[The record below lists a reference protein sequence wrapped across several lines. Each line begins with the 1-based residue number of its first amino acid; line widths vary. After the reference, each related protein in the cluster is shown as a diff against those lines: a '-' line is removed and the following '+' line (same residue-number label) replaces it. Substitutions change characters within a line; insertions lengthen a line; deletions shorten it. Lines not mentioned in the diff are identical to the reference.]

1 MIYFVALYAIFVLIV
16 RPYLIR
22 RTIHVKFKDKL
33 NGKFVIENKFYY
45 ESPFPDERPEPSL
58 LSEFLV
64 VTGRMRENCFFYLRN
79 KKTNKVVGYIEVKT
93 GILSFKIIRMVV
105 RD

>member
-1 MIYFVALYAIFVLIV
+1 MIYFIIVYAIYGLVV

-22 RTIHVKFKDKL
+22 RTIHDKFKDKL
-33 NGKFVIENKFYY
+33 DRKVVIENKFYY

-64 VTGRMRENCFFYLRN
+64 VRGRMRVKCFFYLRS

-93 GILSFKIIRMVV
+93 GILSFRIIRMVV